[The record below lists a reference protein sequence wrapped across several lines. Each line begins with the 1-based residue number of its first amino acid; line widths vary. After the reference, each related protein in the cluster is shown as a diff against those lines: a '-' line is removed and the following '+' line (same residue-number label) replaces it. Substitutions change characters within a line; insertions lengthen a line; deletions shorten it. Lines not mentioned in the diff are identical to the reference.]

1 MDNFKTL
8 IEQIDIENVSAEDIS
23 VIENVIKLLDT
34 GKIRVAEP
42 LGDYW
47 VVNEWVKTA
56 ILYYF

>member
-23 VIENVIKLLDT
+23 VIENVINLLDT

-42 LGDYW
+42 LGYDW
-47 VVNEWVKTA
+47 EIGRAHV
-56 ILYYF
+56 